1 MTDKAI
7 QIPNASPNI
16 FGWYRQLDKKLGGV
30 LPGGGTPVSPKIL
43 NQLPG
48 AINLGYRHITGIG
61 NKDLEFSEQFKR
73 NAIQQ
78 ALEEGP
84 IAPGGVRSVTP
95 YQQEYRTP
103 ILDTIPTALGL
114 PVLGDSKPSAAP
126 LRYSLGRYN
135 VFDEGDKYTVRDT
148 YDLINEFESPYLQK
162 RILNPKTGQLEY
174 TPGRRIGEGIVSAV
188 AGVLDPSEF
197 LRSYIHFRKL
207 PPKPYEIEFSVP
219 KQYGVGV
226 GP

>member
-1 MTDKAI
+1 MP
-7 QIPNASPNI
+7 IPNTSPNL
-16 FGWYRQLDKKLGGV
+16 FGWWQQLDKKLGGV
-30 LPGGGTPVSPKIL
+30 LPRGGTPVSTKIL
-43 NQLPG
+43 NQLPES
-48 AINLGYRHITGIG
+48 INLGYRHVTGIG
-61 NKDLEFSEQFKR
+61 NKDLQFSEQFKR

-78 ALEEGP
+78 ALKKGP
-84 IAPGGVRSVTP
+84 LAPGQKRAVRP

-103 ILDTIPTALGL
+103 VLDTIPTALGI
-114 PVLGDSKPSAAP
+114 PVLGDFDPSAAP

-148 YDLINEFESPYLQK
+148 YDLVNEYESPYLQK
-162 RILNPKTGQLEY
+162 MVPNPKTGELEY
-174 TPGRRIGEGIVSAV
+174 TPGRRIGEGVVSAI

-197 LRSYIHFRKL
+197 LRSYIHFRKF

-219 KQYGVGV
+219 KEYGIDV